1 MTPHSKFSHQS
12 SVFSLQSILLV
23 LILVIYL
30 VVAGLYAAL
39 TPAWQS
45 PDEPAH
51 YNAVRQIAQ
60 IGGCCPVIAP
70 GDWQNAYQDELKAA
84 RFKPELL
91 GRLDT
96 IQYEDHQPP
105 LYYLMARAWTPFPTP
120 DKLVQMRLFSVLIGA
135 GVVLCAYGVG
145 LALLPERPQIALA
158 MAALV
163 AFLPQHVHMLA
174 SVNNDGL
181 AELIIGITLLA
192 TIYYLNDQ
200 KSAVLYPVIALAL
213 MLAILASVAI
223 LGSLLFDLER
233 ASTTTL
239 NLLAMV
245 AAVAMLG
252 VAVRFGYVWLKQ
264 PDKRRIAVQP
274 WMLGL
279 LVGLGL
285 VTKASTLLL
294 VGIVPIAIFLKWRI
308 NRLEQKSLV
317 GIHVPSGVTRQAAV
331 SLWRYR
337 DTALGRAGASVV
349 KRAVPGAV
357 KRRLQPFVPL
367 LQALAGFALP
377 VILLAGLWA
386 LRNISVYGFPDVF
399 GLRAHD
405 AVVVGQLR
413 TADLIAQIGI
423 SAYLSSAAQTTF
435 NSFWGQFGWMAA
447 PMPNWVY
454 GYTLALLVL
463 AAAGWVLQIRRP
475 DPAPHPPPP
484 TGTSFG
490 RRQQGGGAKR
500 LPRWRGR
507 LGGGQTASYL
517 ILALTA
523 VLAILAYLYYNNE
536 FVQFQGR
543 YLYPALIPFALALA
557 LGVDAVRK
565 FVFARD
571 RRGGSET
578 LPYTAYLTVLPFL
591 VFAPLDVYLLF
602 RLIIP
607 ALSP

>member
-1 MTPHSKFSHQS
+1 MKPNSKLGTRNSELRTHH
-12 SVFSLQSILLV
+12 LLLAV
-23 LILVIYL
+23 ILVTYL
-30 VVAGLYAAL
+30 IIAELFAAL

-51 YNAVRQIAQ
+51 YNVVRQIAQ
-60 IGGCCPVIAP
+60 RGGCCAVIAP
-70 GDWQNAYQDELKAA
+70 GDWQTSYQDELKAA
-84 RFKPELL
+84 RFNPALL

-105 LYYLMARAWTPFPTP
+105 LYYLLARAWTPFPTP
-120 DKLVQMRLFSVLIGA
+120 DRLVQMRLFSVLIGA

-145 LALLPERPQIALA
+145 RALLPQRPVIALA

-181 AELIIGITLLA
+181 AELIVGLTLLA
-192 TIYYLNDQ
+192 VIYYLTDHQ
-200 KSAVLYPVIALAL
+200 SYALYPVAAAAL
-213 MLAILASVAI
+213 MLAILAVTAI
-223 LGSLLFDLER
+223 LGGLLVDPER

-245 AAVAMLG
+245 AAVGMLLTAVYYG
-252 VAVRFGYVWLKQ
+252 YNWLRFPARRRLAVRPWL
-264 PDKRRIAVQP
+264 
-274 WMLGL
+274 LGL

-285 VTKASTLLL
+285 VTKVSTLLL
-294 VGIVPIAIFLKWRI
+294 LAVVPVAIFLKWRATSI
-308 NRLEQKSLV
+308 RTRRAVSLQ
-317 GIHVPSGVTRQAAV
+317 IAVPPAVTRQAAL

-337 DTALGRAGASVV
+337 DTALGKAVGAAV
-349 KRAVPGAV
+349 KRAVPAV
-357 KRRLQPFVPL
+357 VTRRLQPYLPL
-367 LQALAGFALP
+367 LRDGAWFVLPVVVLAGA
-377 VILLAGLWA
+377 WA

-413 TADLIAQIGI
+413 TADLIAQTG
-423 SAYLSSAAQTTF
+423 AGDYLRRAVETTY

-447 PMPNWVY
+447 PLPAWAY
-454 GYTLALLVL
+454 LYTLALLAL
-463 AAAGWVLQIRRP
+463 AAAGWIWMGITRR
-475 DPAPHPPPP
+475 
-484 TGTSFG
+484 GT
-490 RRQQGGGAKR
+490 
-500 LPRWRGR
+500 PRHAAVPLSDR
-507 LGGGQTASYL
+507 ASYL
-517 ILALTA
+517 ILTLTA
-523 VLAILAYLYYNNE
+523 GLAVLAYLYYNTE

-557 LGVDAVRK
+557 LGVDAVRQA
-565 FVFARD
+565 VFARI

-578 LPYTAYLTVLPFL
+578 FPDTVYLTLLPFIL
-591 VFAPLDVYLLF
+591 FAPLDVYLLF

-607 ALSP
+607 ALAP